1 MNYGIYT
8 PHLPVVI
15 AGLSG
20 GGKSTV
26 ATEAERREPQEFICY
41 DGRITTRRLRPGEVE
56 GKDGIF
62 GLSHEDFDRRAADTL
77 FQYEKYGERYGF
89 LRSRLQAC
97 LGHGNTFVIG
107 GETETAADIKRAMN
121 ASPDETALKA
131 VMVYI
136 QRPLKDIMEGIVTRG
151 GAEEENRKRIAHVTS
166 VYKDVMVDPPAD
178 LDCIILNGKDRLQ
191 EAVQEMIA
199 FVKSE
204 RLRQCKMLFGT
215 SFILPSQNYGNRQTA

>member
-1 MNYGIYT
+1 MRNGIFA

-26 ATEAERREPQEFICY
+26 ATEAERREPDAFVCY
-41 DGRITTRRLRPGEVE
+41 DGRITTRQLRPGELE

-62 GLSHEDFDRRAADTL
+62 GLSHEEFDRHAPDTF
-77 FQYEKYGERYGF
+77 FQYGKYGERYGF

-97 LGHGNTFVIG
+97 LERGNTFVIG
-107 GETETAADIKRAMN
+107 GETETAVDIKQAMN
-121 ASPDETALKA
+121 SSPDETALKA

-151 GAEEENRKRIAHVTS
+151 GAEEENRKRIAHVAN

-178 LDCIILNGKDRLQ
+178 LDCIIQNGKDRLQ
-191 EAVQEMIA
+191 EAVQEMIS

-215 SFILPSQNYGNRQTA
+215 SFTLPSQNHGNRQTA